1 MVLSILM
8 SIYLPTAQ
16 KQEKS
21 TQLEKK
27 KSKTYYL
34 FWPVKTKAKENQIK
48 M

>member
-27 KSKTYYL
+27 SQKRIIYFDPLRPKR
-34 FWPVKTKAKENQIK
+34 KKIR
-48 M
+48 